1 MAPLI
6 EWMDEFELGIDEVDA
21 DHRALIELINGLT
34 DALNTDS
41 GDDDIKHLLTEIHTR
56 IGDHFGEEERIM
68 RETGYAAYDAHKAD
82 HERLLGDILNMIDD
96 YREVYALA
104 PDLLG
109 IRIENW
115 FMVHFRT
122 HDARLHGIA
131 G

>member
-1 MAPLI
+1 MAPPI

-56 IGDHFGEEERIM
+56 IGDHFAEEERIM

-82 HERLLGDILNMIDD
+82 HERLLGVILNMIDD

>member
-6 EWMDEFELGIDEVDA
+6 EWMDEFELGIDKVDA

-56 IGDHFGEEERIM
+56 IGDHFAEEERIM